1 MNNRLISPEWP
12 RWLVPYRALR
22 SVKAAP
28 KCITCDTEVCK
39 SIAIVHVIVHRDGM
53 AIACKLL
60 NFAGV
65 LYYQWLWSIGR
76 SDLPRTAIETKCC
89 MFLGAG
95 ERNMRYLSDNDLL
108 SLVIDAEGQMARFV
122 AKTLKVCSG
131 IICCFPSSVC
141 LSVIIRWVIES

>member
-1 MNNRLISPEWP
+1 MSLFTEIEWLLCVSF
-12 RWLVPYRALR
+12 LVLL
-22 SVKAAP
+22 VF
-28 KCITCDTEVCK
+28 CTINDCEV
-39 SIAIVHVIVHRDGM
+39 
-53 AIACKLL
+53 
-60 NFAGV
+60 
-65 LYYQWLWSIGR
+65 GR

-141 LSVIIRWVIES
+141 LSVIIR